1 MIFFT
6 TYVTITRRNHE
17 GTEKRR
23 GSPARVEGST
33 IRVPIETDV
42 QAGDHLEHRLPNDE
56 PRRMVVID
64 AVHPYMN
71 QASTVDDHIE
81 LTCVPSQR
89 ATSSRVV
96 APALH
101 PAISVALS
109 LVDNGRM
116 SEAVFEALRVV
127 EERVRYL
134 AEDSDSGHTLMD
146 TVFGAR
152 PPKLNIT
159 TTTGQA
165 ADDEREGFRL
175 LFTGAILGLRRPFAL
190 GGTVPTALDETLEYL
205 ALASMLMRRLDR
217 AESRLG

>member
-6 TYVTITRRNHE
+6 TYVTIIRRNHE

-23 GSPARVEGST
+23 GSPARVDGST
-33 IRVPIETDV
+33 ILLPIDTDV
-42 QAGDHLEHRLPNDE
+42 QVGDHLEHRLPNDE
-56 PRRMVVID
+56 PRRMIVID

-71 QASTVDDHIE
+71 RASTFDDHIE

-89 ATSSRVV
+89 VASSRVV
-96 APALH
+96 APVLH
-101 PAISVALS
+101 PALSVALS
-109 LVDNGRM
+109 LVDNGQM

-134 AEDSDSGHTLMD
+134 AENSDSGQALMD

-159 TTTGQA
+159 TTTGEA
-165 ADDEREGFRL
+165 ADDECEGFRL
-175 LFTGAILGLRRPFAL
+175 LFAGAMLGLRRPYGAE
-190 GGTVPTALDETLEYL
+190 GNVPTALDETLEYL